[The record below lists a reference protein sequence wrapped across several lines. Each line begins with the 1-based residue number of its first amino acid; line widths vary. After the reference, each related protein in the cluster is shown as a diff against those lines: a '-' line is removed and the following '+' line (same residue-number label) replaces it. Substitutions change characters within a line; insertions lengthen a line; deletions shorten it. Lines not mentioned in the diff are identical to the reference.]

1 MSYPALV
8 LWSDA
13 SFFSPYV
20 MSVYVAL
27 SEKGI
32 PFTLKRVDLA
42 SQEHQQPAYGEVS
55 LTRRVPTLAADGFQ
69 LSESSAIT
77 EYLEER
83 FPAPEYER
91 LYPRD
96 IEKRAKAREIQ
107 AWLRSDFMPIRQQRP
122 TEVLFAGQRFAAL
135 DEAAQQSAAKLIAAA
150 DRLLPEGQ
158 QNLFGEWSIADT
170 DLAVMLNRLALH
182 DDPLPQRL
190 ADYAHFQWQRA
201 SVQLWLAESSKT
213 AQCGMSTN

>member
-1 MSYPALV
+1 MSYPTIT

-20 MSVYVAL
+20 MSVYVSL

-32 PFTLKRVDLA
+32 PFALKRVDLA
-42 SQEHQQPAYGEVS
+42 AQEHNGADYGRLS
-55 LTRRVPTLAADGFQ
+55 LTQRVPTLQVDDFQ
-69 LSESSAIT
+69 LSESSAIS

-83 FPAPEYER
+83 FPAPEFER
-91 LYPRD
+91 LYPRQA
-96 IEKRAKAREIQ
+96 EKRAKAREIQ

-122 TEVLFAGQRFAAL
+122 TEVLFAGERFAPL
-135 DEAAQQSAAKLIAAA
+135 DAAAQQAAAKLIAAVE
-150 DRLLPEGQ
+150 RLLPQGQ

-182 DDPLPQRL
+182 GDPLPPRI

-201 SVQLWLAESSKT
+201 SVQLWLAESSKP
-213 AQCGMSTN
+213 A

>member
-1 MSYPALV
+1 MSHPNII

-13 SFFSPYV
+13 NFFSPYV

-27 SEKGI
+27 SEKGL

-42 SQEHQQPAYGEVS
+42 SQEHREQAYGAIS
-55 LTRRVPTLAADGFQ
+55 LTRRVPTLQIDDFL
-69 LSESSAIT
+69 LSESSAIA
-77 EYLEER
+77 EYLEDS

-96 IEKRAKAREIQ
+96 RQKRARARELQ

-122 TEVLFAGQRFAAL
+122 TDVLFAGARLAPL
-135 DEAAQQSAAKLIAAA
+135 DEAGQAAAETLIAAA
-150 DRLLPEGQ
+150 ERLLPEGQ
-158 QNLFGEWSIADT
+158 QNLFGEWTLADT
-170 DLAVMLNRLALH
+170 DFAVMLNRLVLH
-182 DDPLPQRL
+182 GDAVPQRI

-201 SVQLWLAESSKT
+201 SVQLWLAES
-213 AQCGMSTN
+213 ARRA